1 MTIKELIDK
10 LQEIV
15 EDKPEVLEYDFRA
28 NVYDNSSVLINEYH
42 KTKELEFEN

>member
-1 MTIKELIDK
+1 MTVKELIEK

-15 EDKPEVLEYDFRA
+15 EDEPEVLEYDFRA
-28 NVYDNSSVLINEYH
+28 DVYDNSTVLINKYH